1 MSTRARIIWAVV
13 AVAVIGGGAGLYWF
27 QPWKLFTSRTVNES
41 LPVVLTEPAA
51 PAAPSG
57 PATPQNTLVAAGTIV
72 SHEHDSSGT
81 ARLVR
86 LASGEVQL
94 VFENLVTSDGPDLRV
109 WLTDQPVLAGRDGWF
124 VFDDGRYVELGPL
137 KANRGN
143 QVYDIPAGTDLSGLS
158 SVTIW
163 CKRFS
168 VSFAAAALDPV

>member
-1 MSTRARIIWAVV
+1 MSTRTKIIWAAVTVV
-13 AVAVIGGGAGLYWF
+13 VIGGGAGLYWF

-41 LPVVLTEPAA
+41 LPVVVHEPPGPSA
-51 PAAPSG
+51 PPSV
-57 PATPQNTLVAAGTIV
+57 PQNVLVAAGTIV
-72 SHEHDSSGT
+72 SHEHESSGT

-86 LASGEVQL
+86 LASGQVQL
-94 VFENLVTSDGPDLRV
+94 TFENLATSDGPDLRV
-109 WLTDQPVLAGRDGWF
+109 WLTDQPVLEGRDGWF

-143 QVYDIPAGTDLSGLS
+143 QVYDVPAGTDLTGLT

-168 VSFAAAALDPV
+168 VSFAAAALDPA

>member
-1 MSTRARIIWAVV
+1 MSTRGRIIWAVV

-41 LPVVLTEPAA
+41 LPVVLTEPV
-51 PAAPSG
+51 APSA

-86 LASGEVQL
+86 LAGGEVQL